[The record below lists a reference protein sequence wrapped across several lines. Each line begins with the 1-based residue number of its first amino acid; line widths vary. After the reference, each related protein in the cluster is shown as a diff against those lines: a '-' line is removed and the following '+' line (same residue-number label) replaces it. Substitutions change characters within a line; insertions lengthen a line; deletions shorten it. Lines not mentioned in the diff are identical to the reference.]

1 MPNFLQDCLIYRDDD
16 VMVINKPAGLLSV
29 PGKGEALTDSV
40 QTRLLQEEPKT
51 LLVHRLDRDTSG
63 ILVFALNKAAQRH
76 ISIQFQQRQTEKKYH
91 AIVEGHLSVHFD
103 DFAEI
108 NVPVRYDEAH
118 PPLHIAD
125 ESHSKSAQSYYQIIE
140 NFYIQDVAVSRIVL
154 KPITGRSHQLRVHTQ
169 YIGHPIVGD
178 TLYATAQGQ
187 SLSKRLCLH
196 AAELSFVHPVTG
208 QTLNFVCQTPF

>member
-29 PGKGEALTDSV
+29 PGKGEALSDSV
-40 QTRLLQEEPKT
+40 QTRLLKEEPKT

-140 NFYIQDVAVSRIVL
+140 NFYIQDVPVSRIVL

-178 TLYATAQGQ
+178 TLYATTQGK
-187 SLSKRLCLH
+187 SLAKRLCLH

>member
-40 QTRLLQEEPKT
+40 QTRLLQEESKT

-91 AIVEGHLSVHFD
+91 AIVEGHLSVHFE

-125 ESHSKSAQSYYQIIE
+125 ESNSKSAQSYYQIIE
-140 NFYIQDVAVSRIVL
+140 NFYIQDVPVSRIVL

-169 YIGHPIVGD
+169 YIGHPIIGD

-187 SLSKRLCLH
+187 LLSERLCLH

>member
-40 QTRLLQEEPKT
+40 QTRLLQEESKT

-91 AIVEGHLSVHFD
+91 AIVEGHLSDHFE
-103 DFAEI
+103 DFGEI

-125 ESHSKSAQSYYQIIE
+125 ESHPKPAQSYYQIIE

>member
-40 QTRLLQEEPKT
+40 QTRLLQEESKT

-91 AIVEGHLSVHFD
+91 AIVEGHLSDHFE
-103 DFAEI
+103 DFGEI
-108 NVPVRYDEAH
+108 NVPVRYDDAH

-125 ESHSKSAQSYYQIIE
+125 ESHPKPAQSYYQIIE
-140 NFYIQDVAVSRIVL
+140 NFYIQDVPVSRIVL

-169 YIGHPIVGD
+169 YIGHPIIGD
-178 TLYATAQGQ
+178 TLYATVQGQ
-187 SLSKRLCLH
+187 SLSERLCLH